1 VAALSLSE
9 ELGIFATPIPK
20 VDLEKCI
27 ACGNCRNFCPDGAI
41 NIYKQESK

>member
-1 VAALSLSE
+1 
-9 ELGIFATPIPK
+9 LGVFATPIPK

-41 NIYKQESK
+41 SVIKDKDLKAK